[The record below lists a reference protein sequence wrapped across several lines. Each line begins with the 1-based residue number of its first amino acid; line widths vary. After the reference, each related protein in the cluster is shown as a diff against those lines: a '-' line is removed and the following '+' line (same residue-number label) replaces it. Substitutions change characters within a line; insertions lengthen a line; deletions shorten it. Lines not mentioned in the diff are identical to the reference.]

1 MKQYNL
7 RAKSITFFLITLLFC
22 QLLILINCEGS
33 EESINIEFGETI
45 FASIE
50 TAAEMDSYSFSANAG
65 DVIYVRMTEIDSS
78 LNPYIKLYGSNGSLL
93 VDDHLGVSW
102 AEFEYKVNE
111 SGVYT
116 LLAGDRFGRNTGE
129 YGIFFQGITFIKKEP
144 EIHTEEVEELPVPEI
159 VIVTSVA
166 AGTAILLG
174 ALTTDLGK
182 YKFLSFLT
190 FLGPLYLRT
199 VREDV
204 FDNEKRLE
212 MYNHI
217 AEKQPVVYSDI
228 KKSCNLSHGE
238 IYWHS
243 HIMTQ
248 LGLIRV
254 EKKGFNLFFKLY
266 GKRLPEGE
274 FVRLTDIQKSIN
286 DLINEKPGVT
296 QTEIVNKIGLKQ
308 QNISYNLGKLEQ
320 KGKIRVEKIGRIK
333 HYYPI

>member
-1 MKQYNL
+1 VLAGDRFGRNTGEYGIYFQKLNNPDNTVSV
-7 RAKSITFFLITLLFC
+7 K
-22 QLLILINCEGS
+22 N
-33 EESINIEFGETI
+33 GETI
-45 FASIE
+45 SGSLDKVAGF
-50 TAAEMDSYSFSANAG
+50 DSYTFSANAG
-65 DVIYVRMTEIDSS
+65 DVIYVRMAEIDSS

-93 VDDHLGVSW
+93 VDDHSGVSW

-116 LLAGDRFGRNTGE
+116 VLAGDLFGRNTGE
-129 YGIFFQGITFIKKEP
+129 YGIYFQGITFIKKEADIP
-144 EIHTEEVEELPVPEI
+144 AEEIEKLPVPEI

-204 FDNEKRLE
+204 FDNEKRLA

-266 GKRLPEGE
+266 GKRLPEEE

-286 DLINEKPGVT
+286 DLISEKPGLT
-296 QTEIVNKIGLKQ
+296 QIEIVNKIGLKQ
-308 QNISYNLGKLEQ
+308 QNISYNLGKLEE